1 MSPKELKD
9 FLERI
14 PKDDVWIQKYYP
26 PASYSFEEAI
36 AMHREFAMPE
46 MQDNMDGFLYL
57 DADLDLS
64 TKKKV
69 SFSFFLIQFLLLP

>member
-69 SFSFFLIQFLLLP
+69 SFVLIQYLLLP